1 MKKLL
6 AILMGLM
13 LAVSVFAGCTT
24 QQPADE
30 PDEPTAAPDADT
42 PDEPE
47 APLTNADRE
56 KVTIRFTQFGNNRD
70 DEVGYEND
78 PIRQAIEDA
87 VNIELVYD
95 TGTDGFVDRMRRS

>member
-30 PDEPTAAPDADT
+30 PDEPTAAPDADHAGRT
-42 PDEPE
+42 GGAADQRGPREGDH
-47 APLTNADRE
+47 PL
-56 KVTIRFTQFGNNRD
+56 
-70 DEVGYEND
+70 Y
-78 PIRQAIEDA
+78 A
-87 VNIELVYD
+87 VWQQP
-95 TGTDGFVDRMRRS
+95 